1 MGKMKLENK
10 FFNSFFYPFLIGIF
24 LSTIIVT
31 IFLGIFTNSFYDEKT
46 LENIFDL
53 ETKFSKINIKSV
65 NVILTSILQKNQAS
79 MNEQIL
85 LYQKIANITINTDLE
100 NLKLNEDKLKCL
112 YDLTDEYLENN
123 KDILDYLAYWYINDK
138 IKSFDNVT
146 DIRAKKQIISFG
158 NIILNLYA
166 TLAASSRAESIFEY
180 FFFFEE
186 TDLFFSFPVS
196 YDYHYDY
203 LGIFT
208 NFTSNPFWCTNE
220 SGHIYT
226 VYNIKCRDFYTNIK
240 KAITDIYDYNYIE
253 GSNRTIYITNF
264 YKQLDTPES
273 DNVYTMCIRFYD
285 PISKGN
291 GYACSDVSQ
300 EGLIFG
306 FDSINYNLQGYYFIA
321 CVGFNNV
328 FFFPNSRDS
337 PKTIM
342 ENIFQWD
349 GNFSLEEKTFFFDK
363 IQKKLTSSY
372 NKRISFESYEEIYI
386 NGNEPINQSFYI
398 NDESYNFS
406 VYPVI
411 LNNIYGKREH
421 VLSIIYIYNKNLYL
435 SELNISDSSFVV
447 KIILI
452 LAIFIIFGWGLL
464 HIVILTFN
472 TLSKYIVIPIKN
484 VNYMLKGINIGGK
497 YRLDFIDYLRKKA
510 DDNLEKLEK
519 MYLFEEKQNNVVNNN
534 DIDIKESSS
543 SISGETPEKN
553 IISTELDES
562 KKKLELKENNDINE
576 EEMMKADHDNF
587 INKYDEESLYIER
600 EINFYDFDEAL
611 LRYRSLEIENIVKLL
626 IDIKEALILTS
637 SDRPIEQIIDYSHT
651 EDVFRNYKNNEG
663 TTICQSNIGNL
674 QMQLMKYDKAIYHL
688 AISLQ
693 DNRLKKFLGRSLID
707 ELDERDSLLNRISN
721 AFNKLKIKNEKNN
734 ILIMKQQSNMSDT
747 FSQKVIGILINTRY
761 NRLVYAYYK
770 FFKGMQKFQKISHD
784 MQEGQFMNTHF
795 HTIDFYHKII
805 IQYIYLSYVKNDLIK
820 IGESILDYIEFLI
833 KFKLKTSSGKNNF
846 LKIQNNERQEY
857 KEKQKLKKKI
867 FNKIINW
874 FNLFDDY
881 ITYVKDNTS
890 IGDDKNIVNDFSH
903 TINSVENREL
913 NSSSQ
918 SVFLFK
924 INIQRSEFLKAKL
937 ALCCKNYNDALF
949 YFIRSAKK
957 NSLVIDGL
965 IKKRSLKHIFKI
977 MQKLKKNYEAFGLI
991 KLPIKEK
998 IDEFDKIQKAKKRLG
1013 RKKLTNISKNN
1024 EENNEN
1030 KKESFFDEIQIIK
1043 NDLIKDINECNAQ
1056 QAKDIIIL
1064 IDFNQYLKTENND
1077 TNMNKIDAFILQT
1090 KTILN
1095 DYLSSNDR
1103 IAVFIYIKQ
1112 YHIISPLVC
1121 KCKIDIKNFYKD
1133 LLYFKNISLQEKKGQ
1148 EEYDIILEEFKAS
1161 RASEFELG
1169 GKEFNE
1175 LSQDEEESSDYFV
1188 KTEIKYDLIEGFI
1201 ETINYI
1207 KNYSKMKEGIKNEKY
1222 LIIFTDLFNDKL
1234 IRDEKVKNIFLK
1246 LKENKES
1253 ILLLAGKNKI
1263 FKHMNENCF
1272 DENEEEND
1280 FLYELIMNKFGEK
1293 SEIINFENM
1302 TKIKTILSYNNVIKD
1317 EIIYPNEIYK

>member
-31 IFLGIFTNSFYDEKT
+31 IFLGVFTNSFYDEKT

-53 ETKFSKINIKSV
+53 EKKFSNINIKSV

-264 YKQLDTPES
+264 YKQLDTPQS

-421 VLSIIYIYNKNLYL
+421 VLSIIYIYNRNLYL

-519 MYLFEEKQNNVVNNN
+519 MYLFEEKQNNVINNN
-534 DIDIKESSS
+534 DIDINESSS

-693 DNRLKKFLGRSLID
+693 DNRLKKFLGRNLID

-770 FFKGMQKFQKISHD
+770 FFKGMQKLQKISHD

-795 HTIDFYHKII
+795 HTIYFYHKII

-820 IGESILDYIEFLI
+820 IGESILDYIEFLV

-977 MQKLKKNYEAFGLI
+977 MQKLKKKYEAFGLI

-998 IDEFDKIQKAKKRLG
+998 IDEFDKIQKAKKHSG
-1013 RKKLTNISKNN
+1013 RKKLTNISKND

-1148 EEYDIILEEFKAS
+1148 EEYDIILEEFKTS

-1188 KTEIKYDLIEGFI
+1188 KTEIKYNLIEGFI

-1222 LIIFTDLFNDKL
+1222 LIIFTDLFNEKP
-1234 IRDEKVKNIFLK
+1234 IRDEKVKHIFSK

-1253 ILLLAGKNKI
+1253 ILLLVGKNKI

>member
-31 IFLGIFTNSFYDEKT
+31 IFLGVFTNSFYDEKT

-53 ETKFSKINIKSV
+53 EKKFSNINIKSV

-100 NLKLNEDKLKCL
+100 NLKLNEDKLKCV

-398 NDESYNFS
+398 NDERYNFS

-411 LNNIYGKREH
+411 LDNIYGKREH
-421 VLSIIYIYNKNLYL
+421 VLSIIYIYNRNLYL

-519 MYLFEEKQNNVVNNN
+519 MYLFEEKQNNVINNN
-534 DIDIKESSS
+534 DIDINESSS

-663 TTICQSNIGNL
+663 TNICQSNIGNL

-770 FFKGMQKFQKISHD
+770 FFKGMQKLQKISHD

-795 HTIDFYHKII
+795 HTIYFYHKII

-867 FNKIINW
+867 FNNIINW
-874 FNLFDDY
+874 FNLFEDY

-924 INIQRSEFLKAKL
+924 INIQRSEFLKAKM

-977 MQKLKKNYEAFGLI
+977 MQKLKKKYEAFGLI

-998 IDEFDKIQKAKKRLG
+998 IDEFDKIQKAKKRSG

-1148 EEYDIILEEFKAS
+1148 EEYDIILEEFKTS

-1188 KTEIKYDLIEGFI
+1188 KTEIKYNLIEGFI

-1222 LIIFTDLFNDKL
+1222 LIIFTDFFNDKL

-1253 ILLLAGKNKI
+1253 ILLLVGKNKI

>member
-770 FFKGMQKFQKISHD
+770 FFKGMQKLQKISHD

-795 HTIDFYHKII
+795 HTIYFYHKII
-805 IQYIYLSYVKNDLIK
+805 IQYIYLSYAKNDLIK

-977 MQKLKKNYEAFGLI
+977 MQKLKKQYETYGLI

-998 IDEFDKIQKAKKRLG
+998 IDEFDKIQKAKKHSG
-1013 RKKLTNISKNN
+1013 RKKLTNISKND

-1253 ILLLAGKNKI
+1253 ILLLVGKNKI

>member
-519 MYLFEEKQNNVVNNN
+519 MYLFEEKQNNVINNN
-534 DIDIKESSS
+534 DIDINESSS

-553 IISTELDES
+553 IISTELDEL

-770 FFKGMQKFQKISHD
+770 FFKGMQKLQKISHD

-977 MQKLKKNYEAFGLI
+977 MQKLKKQYETYGLI

-1148 EEYDIILEEFKAS
+1148 EEYDIILEEFKTS

-1188 KTEIKYDLIEGFI
+1188 KTEIKYNLIEGFI

-1222 LIIFTDLFNDKL
+1222 LIIFTDFFNDKL

-1253 ILLLAGKNKI
+1253 ILLLVGKNKI

>member
-421 VLSIIYIYNKNLYL
+421 VLSIIYIYNRNLYL

-770 FFKGMQKFQKISHD
+770 FFKGMQKLQKISHD

-937 ALCCKNYNDALF
+937 ALCCKNYTDALF

-977 MQKLKKNYEAFGLI
+977 MQKLKKQYETYGLI

-998 IDEFDKIQKAKKRLG
+998 IDEFDKIQKAKKHSG

-1188 KTEIKYDLIEGFI
+1188 KTEIKYNLIEGFI

-1253 ILLLAGKNKI
+1253 ILLLVGKNKI